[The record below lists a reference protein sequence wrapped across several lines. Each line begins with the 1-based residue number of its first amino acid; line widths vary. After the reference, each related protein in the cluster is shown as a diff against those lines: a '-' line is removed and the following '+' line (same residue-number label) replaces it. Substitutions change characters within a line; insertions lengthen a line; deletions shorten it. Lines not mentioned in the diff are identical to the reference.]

1 MKSLF
6 IFLFLSFPFFSFSAS
21 EGYLLEDRLNQLV
34 PRSNVV
40 VLQRRYLPRTTRFEL
55 SPTVALFLS
64 SEFLVN
70 IGVGGS
76 LGFNFLEKHGFEFR
90 GLYAVSKKRQIIM
103 DIVDKLQFR
112 ALNSKDRT
120 QGSFGLVYKWFPLY
134 GKMTLGDRRIIPF
147 ETFLAVGGGL
157 SYVCSGVSNQDQT
170 DSFLGDCPV
179 IHQRREP
186 TAILGFGQSYSISR
200 NSAFRIDFN
209 YHLYPS
215 QVVENGASRIGNLNS
230 DIILSFALSILFPEK
245 GLR

>member
-1 MKSLF
+1 MKNVLSFLVF
-6 IFLFLSFPFFSFSAS
+6 IFPLFSFSAE
-21 EGYLLEDRLNQLV
+21 EGYLLEDSLNQLV

-64 SEFLVN
+64 SEFFINV
-70 IGVGGS
+70 GVGGS
-76 LGFNFLEKHGFEFR
+76 FGFNFLEKHGFEFR
-90 GLYAVSKKRQIIM
+90 GFYALPLKRKVLVDLDSKLDFKS
-103 DIVDKLQFR
+103 LQ
-112 ALNSKDRT
+112 SSDRT
-120 QGSFGLVYKWFPLY
+120 QGVFGLVYKWFPLY
-134 GKMTLGDRRIIPF
+134 GKMALGDRRIIPF

-157 SYVCSGVSNQDQT
+157 SSVCSGVSDEVQA
-170 DSFLGDCPV
+170 DSFLGDCSV
-179 IHQRREP
+179 LNQRREP

-200 NSAFRIDFN
+200 NSAFRIDFT

-215 QVVENGASRIGNLNS
+215 KGSENRSSGINNLNS